1 MWDKENDYKTVCIQ
15 REVQMQVAR
24 GAHTCG
30 IHWQNVH
37 CSNSNLI
44 TWSGLTWVV
53 QIRGLA
59 LPPPAFMIWLEIE
72 CQWRLPSDCRTR
84 HQAATSQGPD
94 AANWQRDGGAAA
106 KSHRDCRS
114 GTLRPLS
121 PSWSW
126 SMFNLKSEG
135 CLRSGSE
142 SGSSRYD
149 ISHQLERRVHCPGA
163 GSGSASGP
171 AVIGL
176 GHSGWGLSSDS
187 PSWLRFNL
195 KSESGLRS
203 QSG

>member
-72 CQWRLPSDCRTR
+72 CQSES
-84 HQAATSQGPD
+84 HQPCAAATASD
-94 AANWQRDGGAAA
+94 
-106 KSHRDCRS
+106 
-114 GTLRPLS
+114 
-121 PSWSW
+121 
-126 SMFNLKSEG
+126 M
-135 CLRSGSE
+135 
-142 SGSSRYD
+142 
-149 ISHQLERRVHCPGA
+149 SHQNLENTVLGLLWTRARPDGPG
-163 GSGSASGP
+163 
-171 AVIGL
+171 
-176 GHSGWGLSSDS
+176 HWDLSSDHLTAWAYHDWCSHQQSAYCESLRKTMILALENPCES
-187 PSWLRFNL
+187 PFAKPCESLRNL
-195 KSESGLRS
+195 ANPCEILRNHIC
-203 QSG
+203 QFAQKLAKACKIIFAKACKA